1 MRNENKSPLIFS
13 SFDNPALLQ
22 DIKRFV
28 LENEDAIVR
37 DIGRLVHIPSIAGP
51 AEPDAPYGKEPKRAL
66 MCALEIGR
74 ELGLE
79 TVNCDN
85 RIGYAAV
92 GEDLGQGYLATITHV
107 DVVPAGDGWPADA
120 FTLRVQDGWLI
131 GRGVMDD
138 KGPSVL
144 CLYALKYLKD
154 RGVPLRYPVRALLGS
169 NEESDMLDLAYYQ
182 EREPN
187 PLFCFS
193 PDADFPLIYGE
204 KGIYHGRL
212 ISRHT
217 PLNVLDISGGVAA
230 NAVPAGAT
238 ARVLASRLESSDTVT
253 ATETEPGV
261 WTLSASGV
269 SGHASMPEGTVN
281 AIGLLVDYLL
291 SRDIPAEP
299 ERPYFELLAKLLRV
313 TDGSLLGLDSSDDF
327 FTPLTQNVLKIH
339 GANRASTT
347 QNTVADASGLELAMN
362 HDDKGNAIIVDGLAL
377 VHRLACSDTAT
388 NLPHRKP
395 EVLADDAD
403 SLGIQFF
410 LVYEQTVCGCH
421 CGLLELVEL
430 ADATTRKALPIV
442 AAMPCLKVL
451 EVRCRI
457 DYLTTV
463 SEVRE
468 ERGAEGMVTF
478 NWPASVTRLAAREDA
493 LDVLWRPVP
502 RTRESRKQA
511 ISLLLPEAVDT
522 RPTPLAEATLPH
534 VCLVFLARGRTIG
547 NLCAN
552 RLDLLGA
559 ELPVLEGMLA
569 QIEADSS
576 LGDDRLGVTR
586 MEALALRAVEEAA
599 YGLTHGGLPCAQRLR
614 QSARRTAPPRRQR
627 PSPDQI
633 RQDSLIQRHTGCS
646 ANRPRPA

>member
-13 SFDNPALLQ
+13 SFDDPALLQ

-187 PLFCFS
+187 PQFCFS

-313 TDGSLLGLDSSDDF
+313 TDGSLLGLESSDEF
-327 FTPLTQNVLKIH
+327 FTPLTAVGGKISTLHDGRISQTVDCRYGISLTGERITALLREAAGEAADVLTDSDSAPFLMNPESPAVHACMESYNQVTGEEASPFTIGGGTYARHFPHAVAFGPEHPERPMPDFCGPIH
-339 GANRASTT
+339 GVNEAAS
-347 QNTVADASGLELAMN
+347 
-362 HDDKGNAIIVDGLAL
+362 
-377 VHRLACSDTAT
+377 
-388 NLPHRKP
+388 
-395 EVLADDAD
+395 
-403 SLGIQFF
+403 
-410 LVYEQTVCGCH
+410 
-421 CGLLELVEL
+421 
-430 ADATTRKALPIV
+430 
-442 AAMPCLKVL
+442 
-451 EVRCRI
+451 
-457 DYLTTV
+457 
-463 SEVRE
+463 
-468 ERGAEGMVTF
+468 
-478 NWPASVTRLAAREDA
+478 
-493 LDVLWRPVP
+493 
-502 RTRESRKQA
+502 QA
-511 ISLLLPEAVDT
+511 WFT
-522 RPTPLAEATLPH
+522 
-534 VCLVFLARGRTIG
+534 
-547 NLCAN
+547 
-552 RLDLLGA
+552 
-559 ELPVLEGMLA
+559 
-569 QIEADSS
+569 
-576 LGDDRLGVTR
+576 
-586 MEALALRAVEEAA
+586 EALQIYILTLLRLETLD
-599 YGLTHGGLPCAQRLR
+599 Y
-614 QSARRTAPPRRQR
+614 
-627 PSPDQI
+627 
-633 RQDSLIQRHTGCS
+633 
-646 ANRPRPA
+646 